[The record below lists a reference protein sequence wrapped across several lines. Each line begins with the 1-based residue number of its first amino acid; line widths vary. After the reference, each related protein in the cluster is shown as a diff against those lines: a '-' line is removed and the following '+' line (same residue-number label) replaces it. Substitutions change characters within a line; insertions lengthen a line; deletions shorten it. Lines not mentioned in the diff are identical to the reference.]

1 MLTSINLIG
10 KGGGTKMNLL
20 RKYIRGLLNEEDVR
34 AMGQCFPFAFQKAKD
49 WIDQLI
55 LKALFLISSRV

>member
-1 MLTSINLIG
+1 
-10 KGGGTKMNLL
+10 MNLL